1 MDVLESMNADGL
13 TLIVVT
19 HDPAMA
25 SRANRALVMRGRS
38 RRGARGAR
46 GAARRS
52 DRRAATGAGE
62 LTPRD
67 LGAFALTALSR
78 HRLRTAMSLIGV
90 AIGVAAV
97 ITLTALGE
105 GARRYVTG
113 QFSTLG
119 SSFLVLIPGKNET
132 TGTMPGMGGVPNDL
146 TLDDVRAL
154 QRGVPRVEMVA
165 PVSMGNETI
174 ARQERRRQV
183 VVMGSTREFLEIR
196 QLEIATGRSLPAGD
210 LEQGDHVVVL
220 GATVADELFGSEPAV
235 GRPVRVGDWRDAGD
249 RRAGAPRGAG
259 GLRHGR
265 SRDRAR
271 RHRDADLR
279 PHFAVPGGARVG
291 AHRDLDAACSRAIAI
306 LTERH
311 GEEDVTCITQESVVS
326 ALSSILTALTLA
338 LGGIAAVSLSVAGV
352 GIMNLMLVSVSERT
366 REVGLLKAVGAGN
379 GQILAVFLAEAILIA
394 SMGGLL
400 GLTLGWSSIR
410 ILVLLYPVFPAATP
424 VWAVVAALATS
435 VCLGAL
441 FGVLPA
447 RRAAR
452 LDPVAALAGR

>member
-1 MDVLESMNADGL
+1 
-13 TLIVVT
+13 
-19 HDPAMA
+19 
-25 SRANRALVMRGRS
+25 
-38 RRGARGAR
+38 
-46 GAARRS
+46 
-52 DRRAATGAGE
+52 
-62 LTPRD
+62 
-67 LGAFALTALSR
+67 
-78 HRLRTAMSLIGV
+78 MSLVGV

-97 ITLTALGE
+97 IALTALGE

-119 SSFLVLIPGKNET
+119 SRFLVLIPGKNET

-146 TLDDVRAL
+146 TLDDARAL
-154 QRGVPRVEMVA
+154 QRGVARVEMVA
-165 PVSMGNETI
+165 PVSMGNETV
-174 ARQERRRQV
+174 ANQERRRQV
-183 VVMGSTREFLEIR
+183 VVMGSTREFLKIR

-210 LEQGDHVVVL
+210 LERADQVVVL
-220 GATVADELFGSEPAV
+220 GATVADELFGGEPAV
-235 GRPVRVGDWRDAGD
+235 GRPVRVGDWRMRVIGV
-249 RRAGAPRGAG
+249 
-259 GLRHGR
+259 L
-265 SRDRAR
+265 AR
-271 RHRDADLR
+271 RGEQVGFDMDDLVI
-279 PHFAVPGGARVG
+279 VPVATGMRIFNRNSLFRVVLGVG
-291 AHRDLDAACSRAIAI
+291 AHSDLDAACSSAIAI

-338 LGGIAAVSLSVAGV
+338 LGGIAAVSLSVAGI

-366 REVGLLKAVGAGN
+366 REVGLLKAIGAGN
-379 GQILAVFLAEAILIA
+379 GQILAVFLTEAILIA

-400 GLTLGWSSIR
+400 GLALGWSSIR
-410 ILVLLYPVFPAATP
+410 ILVLIYPVFPAAAP

-452 LDPVAALAGR
+452 LEPVAALAGK

>member
-1 MDVLESMNADGL
+1 
-13 TLIVVT
+13 
-19 HDPAMA
+19 
-25 SRANRALVMRGRS
+25 
-38 RRGARGAR
+38 
-46 GAARRS
+46 
-52 DRRAATGAGE
+52 

-67 LGAFALTALSR
+67 LGSLALTALSR
-78 HRLRTAMSLIGV
+78 HRLRTAMSLVGV

-97 ITLTALGE
+97 VTLTALGE

-119 SSFLVLIPGKNET
+119 SSFLVIIPGKNET
-132 TGTMPGMGGVPNDL
+132 TGTMPGVGGVPNDL
-146 TLDDVRAL
+146 TLDDARAL

-165 PVSMGNETI
+165 PVSMGNETVS
-174 ARQERRRQV
+174 RRERRRQV
-183 VVMGSTREFLEIR
+183 VVMGSTREFLKIR
-196 QLEIATGRSLPAGD
+196 QLEIATGRSLPDGD
-210 LEQGDHVVVL
+210 LERGDQVVVL

-235 GRPVRVGDWRDAGD
+235 GRPVRVGDWRMRVIGVLE
-249 RRAGAPRGAG
+249 RRGEQVGF
-259 GLRHGR
+259 
-265 SRDRAR
+265 DM
-271 RHRDADLR
+271 DDLVI
-279 PHFAVPGGARVG
+279 VPVATGMRIFNRNSLFRVVLGVG
-291 AHRDLDAACSRAIAI
+291 AHSDLDAACSRAVAI

-366 REVGLLKAVGAGN
+366 REVGLLKAIGAGN

-410 ILVLLYPVFPAATP
+410 ILVLVYPAFPAATP
-424 VWAVVAALATS
+424 AWAVVAALATS